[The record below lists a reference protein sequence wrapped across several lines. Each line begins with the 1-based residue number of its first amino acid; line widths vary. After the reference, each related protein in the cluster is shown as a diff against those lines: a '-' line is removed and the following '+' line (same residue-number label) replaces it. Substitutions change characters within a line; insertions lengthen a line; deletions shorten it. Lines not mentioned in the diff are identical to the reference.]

1 MAEASLS
8 GNVVTEVR
16 TRLLGEPAMPSPI
29 PSDVAGTGGRV
40 ELDLGSGVLSSSGEH
55 GRFSFEL
62 AGAKD
67 RIFFDPFRSRC
78 AIVTCGGLCPGIND
92 VIQSIVLS
100 AFHSYGIPS
109 VIGIR
114 YGLKGF
120 LPSLGLDHVELTP
133 SGVQHIHES
142 GGTILGTS
150 RGPQPPEAV
159 VDSLLEKG
167 VDMLFM
173 IGGDGTMKAALDI
186 HREVLRRQARIAVVG
201 IPKTIDNDINFV
213 PQSFGF
219 VTAVEKASEAI
230 RCASVEARSVMGG
243 VGLVRLMGR
252 ESGFIAA
259 SSALS
264 ARETDFVLIPE
275 SRFALEGED
284 GLLASLERRL
294 ERQRHAVIVLA
305 EGSGQDL
312 LEETHR
318 TDVSGNRQLAD
329 ISSFLL
335 ERFSS
340 YFRSIGKAYYPKFF
354 DPGYLIRATPANASD
369 RQYCGNLGQNAVH
382 AAMSGHAGMVVARI
396 MDCFVHLPL
405 ELVTAKRRTLNTQS
419 TLWRSVLEM
428 TGQGDLGG
436 ARD

>member
-1 MAEASLS
+1 D
-8 GNVVTEVR
+8 
-16 TRLLGEPAMPSPI
+16 PS
-29 PSDVAGTGGRV
+29 
-40 ELDLGSGVLSSSGEH
+40 
-55 GRFSFEL
+55 
-62 AGAKD
+62 
-67 RIFFDPFRSRC
+67 RSRC
-78 AIVTCGGLCPGIND
+78 AVVTCGGLCPGIND

-120 LPSLGLDHVELTP
+120 IPSQGLDPVELTP
-133 SGVQHIHES
+133 ENVQHIHEL

-150 RGPQPPEAV
+150 RGPRPAGEVLDA
-159 VDSLLEKG
+159 LLEKG

-186 HREVLRRQARIAVVG
+186 HREALRRQVPVAVVG

-219 VTAVEKASEAI
+219 GTAVEKASEAI
-230 RCASVEARSVMGG
+230 RCAAVEARSVMGG

-264 ARETDFVLIPE
+264 AREADFVLIPE
-275 SRFALEGED
+275 APFSIDGES
-284 GLLASLERRL
+284 GLLATLQSKLR
-294 ERQRHAVIVLA
+294 RQRHAVIVLA
-305 EGSGQDL
+305 EGAGQYL

-329 ISSFLL
+329 ISAFLL
-335 ERFSS
+335 ERFRD
-340 YFRSIGKAYYPKFF
+340 YFGRKGMAYYPKFF
-354 DPGYLIRATPANASD
+354 DPGYLIRATPANAGD

-382 AAMSGHAGMVVARI
+382 AAMSGRTGMVVARI
-396 MDCFVHLPL
+396 MDCYVHIPL
-405 ELVTAKRRTLNTQS
+405 ELVTAKRRTLSTRS

-436 ARD
+436 MPGR